1 MPEKVKKQ
9 DASTVSSLS
18 QLLQRITTMKPSNLV
33 VTIAVMGA
41 AIFLLG
47 GGLYDIIVQPIPAYY
62 DGSRFYFLFPD
73 LSMQFLFDTV
83 LSVILYGMG
92 FVGLISIYHS
102 ARHAY
107 NPRTAYMTLLLGG
120 SLLAISYIFLE
131 YFIRLKST
139 GG

>member
-1 MPEKVKKQ
+1 MPEKVNKE
-9 DASTVSSLS
+9 DASPISELS
-18 QLLQRITTMKPSNLV
+18 HLFQRITTMKPSNLV
-33 VTIAVMGA
+33 MTIAVLGV

-83 LSVILYGMG
+83 LAVVLYTLG
-92 FVGLISIYHS
+92 FIGLMSIYHS

-107 NPRTAYMTLLLGG
+107 NPRTAYMTLVLGV
-120 SLLAISYIFLE
+120 SLLAISYIFIE
-131 YFIRLKST
+131 YFIYLKLS